1 MSLPYSSACAENR
14 APILAILQQELPSHG
29 VLLEIGSGTGQHSV
43 YFAPQ
48 FPQLSWQASDVA
60 ENLPTIRA
68 WQAKYPAANLLA
80 PLQLDVRQPWPVLEV
95 DAVYSAN
102 TCHIMHWPAV
112 QALFQGVGRI
122 LKAGGVFCLYGPFA
136 QDGQMAASNFAFD
149 AQLRERD
156 PGMGVRNQRDLQ
168 ALAEVAGLYLSADH
182 PMPRDNQILVW
193 RRLC

>member
-1 MSLPYSSACAENR
+1 
-14 APILAILQQELPSHG
+14 
-29 VLLEIGSGTGQHSV
+29 
-43 YFAPQ
+43 
-48 FPQLSWQASDVA
+48 
-60 ENLPTIRA
+60 
-68 WQAKYPAANLLA
+68 
-80 PLQLDVRQPWPVLEV
+80 
-95 DAVYSAN
+95 
-102 TCHIMHWPAV
+102 MHWPAV